1 VAQRPD
7 GKPAKTERVAFT
19 RPAAERIAKAV
30 RTVEAGNRDC
40 GPLTFGARLDTVAPK
55 AFRICTF
62 TGAWAIDSDKTVT
75 LRNQTTTPNTVSAMN
90 LFVNLPDN
98 GQRNCAIGRDG
109 TAWYLAQWQWDAADV
124 LSGVTLST
132 AALEFTRVSGV
143 SLGTATTVQISITT
157 CATATSS

>member
-1 VAQRPD
+1 MSDPD
-7 GKPAKTERVAFT
+7 PVQFT
-19 RPAAERIAKAV
+19 RESAFRIANVV
-30 RTVEAGNRDC
+30 RRVETDAPRAK
-40 GPLTFGARLDTVAPK
+40 PLTFDAIMPSGRPK

-132 AALEFTRVSGV
+132 AALEFTRVSSV